1 MGFLSNKSFAPT
13 PHPDEM
19 GARASGD
26 KMAPSSAPA
35 EKNYKYPYKSNTG
48 QHGEETSKD
57 PFAKTGSFSLNEGRK
72 TVEQMFA
79 MAKKEKDFKFTN
91 IPHKGLSKYQKQ
103 ARKEAMTTFL
113 ERALAKKGKR
123 NIDLN
128 KMEQMNVFK
137 KDVEKV
143 LSNPKEMEKWRKE
156 ARHFPGD
163 SWLTKSQR
171 IKQTEQK
178 IKFAEQLFGK
188 TSQQAAAPERK
199 KPQFQGFWKA
209 LLGKGNI

>member
-1 MGFLSNKSFAPT
+1 MGFLSNKSYAPT
-13 PHPDEM
+13 PSAQEM
-19 GARASGD
+19 GARANND
-26 KMAPSSAPA
+26 KLPASSAPA

-48 QHGEETSKD
+48 QHNKENTQD
-57 PFAKTGSFSLNEGRK
+57 LFAKTGTFSLNEGRK
-72 TVEQMFA
+72 TIKELLEI
-79 MAKKEKDFKFTN
+79 AKKKKDFKFEK
-91 IPHKGLSKYQKQ
+91 IPHQELSKYQKQ

-113 ERALAKKGKR
+113 EWALAKKGKR

-128 KMEQMNVFK
+128 KMEQMNVFR
-137 KDVEKV
+137 KDIEKS
-143 LSNPKEMEKWRKE
+143 LAPKELEKWRKS
-156 ARHFPGD
+156 ARHYPGD

-178 IKFAEQLFGK
+178 INFAEQLFGK
-188 TSQQAAAPERK
+188 NPQQVPAPTRK